1 MVVTKRLHLTKNPL
15 LAVAVE
21 SHHLN
26 FNQNRLKRGEGRGMV
41 PVFLT
46 SQLLIQGPP
55 RSHGQGLDELGELD
69 ASILRREMERI
80 KISQRDKRL
89 RTISHSFHDVLAALC
104 PKKKNGARHLLQ
116 VRGYFCP
123 APGSLLRQRYVTS
136 GHY

>member
-1 MVVTKRLHLTKNPL
+1 MVVTQRLHLTKNPL

-21 SHHLN
+21 SRHLN
-26 FNQNRLKRGEGRGMV
+26 FNQNRLKRGEGRGVV

-46 SQLLIQGPP
+46 SQLLVQGPP

-69 ASILRREMERI
+69 ASVLRREMERT

-104 PKKKNGARHLLQ
+104 PKKTGPGICSKSEAIFAQHLAL
-116 VRGYFCP
+116 
-123 APGSLLRQRYVTS
+123 S
-136 GHY
+136 